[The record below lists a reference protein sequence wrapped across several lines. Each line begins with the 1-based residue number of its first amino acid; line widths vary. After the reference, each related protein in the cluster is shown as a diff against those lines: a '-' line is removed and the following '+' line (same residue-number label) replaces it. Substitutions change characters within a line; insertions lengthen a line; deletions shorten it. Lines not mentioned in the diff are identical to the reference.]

1 MIGLMLF
8 PMNPMP
14 FSPVCTG
21 DAGLFITF
29 GTTGI
34 TTMHATVRG
43 T

>member
-1 MIGLMLF
+1 
-8 PMNPMP
+8 MP
-14 FSPVCTG
+14 SSPVCTG
-21 DAGLFITF
+21 GAGPFFTF